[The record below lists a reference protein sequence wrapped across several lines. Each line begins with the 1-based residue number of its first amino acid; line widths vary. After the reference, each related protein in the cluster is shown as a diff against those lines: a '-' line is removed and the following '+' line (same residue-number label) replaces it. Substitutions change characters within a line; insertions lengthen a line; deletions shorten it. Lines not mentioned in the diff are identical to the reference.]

1 MLHVFRIECFGF
13 AGKCGGNNQAVSVG
27 KGMFPAQLRGREQ
40 HSLAPFDNII
50 LLVKSF
56 DEFAD
61 FHFGEFY
68 PLDQIDANF
77 IDNLSADDRLG
88 CFDERLG
95 NIFFVRIVSDEGIQ
109 PDVGIG

>member
-1 MLHVFRIECFGF
+1 
-13 AGKCGGNNQAVSVG
+13 
-27 KGMFPAQLRGREQ
+27 MFPAQLRGGEQ
-40 HSLAPFDNII
+40 HLLVPYDNLIV
-50 LLVKSF
+50 LVKSF

-61 FHFGEFY
+61 FHFGEFC

-95 NIFFVRIVSDEGIQ
+95 NIFSNYTTSGTPNNILGVTFWLPFLISCSFSARNVSPGKSA
-109 PDVGIG
+109 PCSL